1 MVSDDLD
8 VAVPATEDERFGFK
22 RLEMFKEKLAGTV
35 NAYDRHVLLCYKTPE
50 AWPSCV
56 EGSESVLLP
65 KFFASALKARKNDIA
80 VKFKEE
86 AELRGLTNQVFV
98 TACSHIGDHKCAG
111 NLIVYSP
118 GSDGS
123 ITGHWYGYVTPEDV
137 PELLDQHIGKGDIIE
152 RLWRIVCFR
161 FCQLSADEKF
171 TGTEASVV
179 IFSYC

>member
-1 MVSDDLD
+1 MTGSHVFVCAHGSRD
-8 VAVPATEDERFGFK
+8 K
-22 RLEMFKEKLAGTV
+22 RCGVCGPILI
-35 NAYDRHVLLCYKTPE
+35 D
-50 AWPSCV
+50 
-56 EGSESVLLP
+56 
-65 KFFASALKARKNDIA
+65 
-80 VKFKEE
+80 KFKEE

-137 PELLDQHIGKGDIIE
+137 PELLDQHIGKGEIIE

-171 TGTEASVV
+171 TGSEASVV